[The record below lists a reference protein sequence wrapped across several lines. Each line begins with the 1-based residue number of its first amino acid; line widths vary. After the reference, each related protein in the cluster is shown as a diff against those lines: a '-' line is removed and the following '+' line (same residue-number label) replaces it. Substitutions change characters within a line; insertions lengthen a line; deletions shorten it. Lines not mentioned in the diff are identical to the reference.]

1 MNPYSEQWR
10 NGDGVKEDEEK
21 IMGVG
26 EEGGYS
32 YNYYLTQLI
41 LLLLLLSRQVVYK
54 YYECNL
60 ILN

>member
-32 YNYYLTQLI
+32 YNYYF
-41 LLLLLLSRQVVYK
+41 YC
-54 YYECNL
+54 YYCYYYL
-60 ILN
+60 DR